1 MTQSQKQQKINAFN
15 GTRITKNIESAYVTH
30 SYKLRQ
36 DGRSSIKVDRK
47 IAAISAMVALT
58 KLTYQPQ
65 NR

>member
-1 MTQSQKQQKINAFN
+1 MHLMD
-15 GTRITKNIESAYVTH
+15 TRITKNIESAYVTH